1 MRKNLHSKFYFLKML
16 FLKCGKSVIIKK
28 KSKKWHRSTFRMR
41 NTGFL
46 ITLKYFS
53 YHNRFHSKTTMAQ

>member
-28 KSKKWHRSTFRMR
+28 KVKNGTDQ
-41 NTGFL
+41 L
-46 ITLKYFS
+46 LECETLVF
-53 YHNRFHSKTTMAQ
+53 